1 MALPSVTM
9 NFTDGGLG
17 VIASGAGKTQVNVG
31 ISLLGDVNTI
41 LVGASPS
48 IIKRLAG
55 GGKLCDASHG
65 KASRSGATVLM
76 INVPINSAGSVSAL
90 AQSGT
95 GAGAPTG
102 SAKPIYQILAK
113 CVTGGTL
120 GTAAFQ
126 FSVNGGAYGATVTS
140 TASSFPYRVPGT
152 FTTLTFAAATYRLN
166 DVYTITTAG
175 VITVTAGG
183 PETVTEVSSPLDD
196 YQLVITITKAGAR
209 GTAEFTYSLDGG
221 SNTSRVYA
229 TAATFVVPGAGIAL
243 AFSDATYVLGDT
255 FTGTTTG
262 PAFSSTDA
270 QAAIEVAL
278 KSAYAFEGIH
288 VVGTPTSAANALTM
302 ATMVDTEVQ
311 AAETTYKRFI
321 WGVSECPTVEVD
333 ATVQSAFASTAS
345 NTGRLGVAIGEGD
358 LVSTDTGL
366 VMKRNAAWTYTTRLA
381 GTKYSTH
388 PGFVDSGKG
397 ALVGV
402 QAIYNAY
409 GGGPA
414 ADTFDG
420 SRFVTMRTF
429 PGKAGYY
436 ITNGNTM
443 AVSTSDYAEIQFVRV
458 INRAATIAQDALT
471 DYVNGDWRLDPD
483 TGHIDERDASLVES
497 KIANL
502 IKAAM
507 MGESGAANDDISGVR
522 VSLDRSANLLSTAT
536 LPITIGVIPKG
547 YSKFITANLGFVN
560 PMLAA

>member
-1 MALPSVTM
+1 MALPSVSI

-17 VIASGAGKTQVNVG
+17 VIASGAGKTQLNVG

-48 IIKRLAG
+48 IIKRQAV
-55 GGKLCDASHG
+55 GGKLCDSSHG
-65 KASRSGATVLM
+65 KASRSGSTVLM
-76 INVPINSAGSVSAL
+76 VNVPINSAGTVSAL
-90 AQSGT
+90 TQSGT

-113 CVTGGTL
+113 CMTGGTL

-126 FSVNGGAYGATVTS
+126 FSVNGGVYGATVTS
-140 TASSFPYRVPGT
+140 TATSFPYRVPGT
-152 FTTLTFAAATYRLN
+152 YTTLTFAAATYRLN
-166 DVYTITTAG
+166 DVHTVTTAG

-183 PETVTEVSSPLDD
+183 PDTVTQVSSPLDD
-196 YQLVITITKAGAR
+196 YRLLVTITKAGAR
-209 GTAEFTYSLDGG
+209 GTAEFTYSLDNG

-229 TAATFVVPGAGIAL
+229 TAASFVVPGAGIVL
-243 AFSDATYVLGDT
+243 AFSDAAYVEGDT
-255 FTGTTTG
+255 FTGTSTG
-262 PAFSSTDA
+262 PAFSSSDA

-278 KSAYAFEGIH
+278 KSAYQFEGIH
-288 VVGTPTSAANALTM
+288 VVGTPATASAALTL
-302 ATMVDTEVQ
+302 ATMLDTEVQ
-311 AAETTYKRFI
+311 AAETTYLRFI
-321 WGVSECPTVEVD
+321 WGVSECPTAEAD
-333 ATVQSAFASTAS
+333 ATVMAAFASLLS
-345 NTGRLGVAIGEGD
+345 NNGRLEVAIGDGD
-358 LVSTDTGL
+358 VLSTDTGL
-366 VMKRNAAWTYTTRLA
+366 VMKRNAAWPYVYRLA

-388 PGFVDSGKG
+388 PGFVESGKG
-397 ALVGV
+397 ALKGV
-402 QAIYNAY
+402 RAIYNAY

-443 AVSTSDYAEIQFVRV
+443 ATSTSDYAEVQFVRV
-458 INRAATIAQDALT
+458 INRAATIIQDALT

-483 TGHIDERDASLVES
+483 TGHIDDRDAGLVES
-497 KIANL
+497 KLVNM

-507 MGESGAANDDISGVR
+507 MGEPGAANDDISGVNL
-522 VSLDRSANLLSTAT
+522 SLDRSANLLSTAT
-536 LPITIGVIPKG
+536 LPVTIGIIPKG